1 MPNVTRNSLYYGL
14 VLWVHYKRN
23 NCMDRV
29 ICMELIVTI
38 PEIEWDE
45 DSPFYAKET
54 YISKAKKQVEELTE
68 DIEIKFANIGTAA
81 DWPTLLL
88 LINIFLSG
96 KNINE
101 AIDGWI
107 ELAKKFKNVFSRLKE
122 NCGTTLI
129 SRDAARLLCL
139 DNLSKMEEIKNIE
152 EIEGKTINFN
162 QTTGETVSELA
173 SKPFNLYVFFF
184 KVNDE
189 KVYVFG
195 IKSSGKIEFSYVFD
209 VANPYVFF
217 E

>member
-1 MPNVTRNSLYYGL
+1 
-14 VLWVHYKRN
+14 
-23 NCMDRV
+23 
-29 ICMELIVTI
+29 
-38 PEIEWDE
+38 
-45 DSPFYAKET
+45 
-54 YISKAKKQVEELTE
+54 
-68 DIEIKFANIGTAA
+68 
-81 DWPTLLL
+81 
-88 LINIFLSG
+88 
-96 KNINE
+96 
-101 AIDGWI
+101 
-107 ELAKKFKNVFSRLKE
+107 
-122 NCGTTLI
+122 LI